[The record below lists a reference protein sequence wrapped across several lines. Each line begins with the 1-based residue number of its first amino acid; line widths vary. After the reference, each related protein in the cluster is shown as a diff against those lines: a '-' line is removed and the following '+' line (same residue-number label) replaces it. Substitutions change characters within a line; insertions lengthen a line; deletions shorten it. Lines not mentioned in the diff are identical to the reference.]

1 LKTAVRDIQRK
12 EHVETGPE
20 AAVAVSCSPGD
31 DKEDTASAHDSCC
44 CAETSSNLNLQRSDS
59 ADRHESSSL
68 PSMRRIEGRIPESRQ
83 SPHIKPRV
91 EVCSCFASVPQ
102 RLVARYFG
110 MAFDALKHRD
120 VAQINR
126 MFERLV
132 SLVTGLALAIA
143 EATKIDRMLKR
154 AQLH

>member
-1 LKTAVRDIQRK
+1 
-12 EHVETGPE
+12 
-20 AAVAVSCSPGD
+20 
-31 DKEDTASAHDSCC
+31 
-44 CAETSSNLNLQRSDS
+44 
-59 ADRHESSSL
+59 
-68 PSMRRIEGRIPESRQ
+68 
-83 SPHIKPRV
+83 
-91 EVCSCFASVPQ
+91 
-102 RLVARYFG
+102 